1 MLYINSAYTQIKTS
15 THHPIHPQTLCLKR
29 RPIQIVLLLFL
40 SFQRKRKQNTH
51 YVRCY
56 HILEQGKNTDGKQ
69 SNEGAAFNYS
79 NFNLDLK

>member
-1 MLYINSAYTQIKTS
+1 MLNINSAYTQIKTS
-15 THHPIHPQTLCLKR
+15 LFIHRHCVLCLKR

-56 HILEQGKNTDGKQ
+56 HILEQGKNTDGKR

-79 NFNLDLK
+79 NLNLDLK